1 MYLMYAEFTYCAQG
15 EAFSE
20 LQFKHCKPFK
30 CQLHKM
36 VKNTETIR
44 RQQSTNC
51 LSAFGHF
58 VELTLKGLEK
68 KNRYT
73 YVPKI
78 QLTFNF
84 L

>member
-1 MYLMYAEFTYCAQG
+1 MPTRQNG
-15 EAFSE
+15 
-20 LQFKHCKPFK
+20 Q
-30 CQLHKM
+30 
-36 VKNTETIR
+36 NTETIR
-44 RQQSTNC
+44 RQQPMNC
-51 LSAFGHF
+51 LSVFDHF